1 MEAPPGLPEA
11 PVPPPPAPPAP
22 QSRPAPPSQMPPPA
36 AVPAPAPPAPALPE
50 SVRYE
55 VPGPRFHP
63 DLYPPEAGFPF
74 DISSKKGKSE
84 IEIEVFKMMNA
95 TWAKREDELQKYL
108 ESEVQRLRVEV
119 QTHEKQRQELVRE
132 NAQLR
137 QAGAESSHVKA
148 KLEHEQESNAVL
160 REQVGRLQG
169 LNAVLTEEVKHLK
182 VATATM
188 GTDSGPEI
196 AQLREM
202 NKRLKESNLE
212 LLEEQKE
219 LHKTEDELL
228 SEVEELR
235 TKLKSLDIS
244 TDSLQLRALHAE
256 QGKALEEK
264 CAEVEALQVK
274 VGQLEGMLD
283 NHAQLELEVAEVRA
297 KLARSHQENEK
308 LQLENIK
315 VSSVTESNAHIAA
328 ELNDLRTELDVLRNS
343 PVKNIAASPVTMS
356 PGFAKPGAPADLS
369 LAATPALAGPPGDPK
384 DTLAHYLACAK
395 PPMDFLRLKK
405 NGAVKALL
413 AGAGE
418 ASVVFSD
425 LVFKREGA
433 GLLLFILLLSEKSC
447 YVLQPES
454 YACAW
459 QAPLLNTAVL
469 KWDLSLA
476 EEISVHFTTNEILSV
491 HTPRRDAIAGLF
503 AGAMKALEAEG
514 AFHCSDGACEIR
526 F

>member
-1 MEAPPGLPEA
+1 M
-11 PVPPPPAPPAP
+11 
-22 QSRPAPPSQMPPPA
+22 
-36 AVPAPAPPAPALPE
+36 
-50 SVRYE
+50 
-55 VPGPRFHP
+55 
-63 DLYPPEAGFPF
+63 
-74 DISSKKGKSE
+74 
-84 IEIEVFKMMNA
+84 
-95 TWAKREDELQKYL
+95 
-108 ESEVQRLRVEV
+108 
-119 QTHEKQRQELVRE
+119 
-132 NAQLR
+132 
-137 QAGAESSHVKA
+137 
-148 KLEHEQESNAVL
+148 L

-244 TDSLQLRALHAE
+244 TDSMQLRALHAE
-256 QGKALEEK
+256 QSKTLGEK
-264 CAEVEALQVK
+264 CAEVEALQAK

-369 LAATPALAGPPGDPK
+369 VAGTPALAGPRGDPK

-395 PPMDFLRLKK
+395 PPTDFLRLKK

-433 GLLLFILLLSEKSC
+433 GLLRFILLLSERSC

-503 AGAMKALEAEG
+503 AGAMKGLEAEG
-514 AFHCSDGACEIR
+514 AFHCSEGACEIR